1 MTRRAV
7 GGIAGAAGLIAV
19 LTLLARAAGFGR
31 TLVFADSV
39 RASGIGDVYNIV
51 NAVPNVVHEVAAGG
65 ALAAVTVPLIA
76 SRLGRGQRQE
86 AHAVASTLLTWALVI
101 LIPLGLLVWFL
112 AEPISTLL
120 VPERIPE
127 GVLTGATMLR
137 IFSVQIPLYG
147 LAIVISGL
155 LHANSR

>member
-65 ALAAVTVPLIA
+65 ALAALTVPLIA
-76 SRLGRGQRQE
+76 GHLGRGSRRD
-86 AHAVASTLLTWALVI
+86 AYAVASTLLTRAMV
-101 LIPLGLLVWFL
+101 LLFPPAVAVWPL
-112 AEPISTLL
+112 AERITALL
-120 VPERIPE
+120 IGHAIPG
-127 GVLTGATMLR
+127 GVSTGAT
-137 IFSVQIPLYG
+137 
-147 LAIVISGL
+147 
-155 LHANSR
+155 